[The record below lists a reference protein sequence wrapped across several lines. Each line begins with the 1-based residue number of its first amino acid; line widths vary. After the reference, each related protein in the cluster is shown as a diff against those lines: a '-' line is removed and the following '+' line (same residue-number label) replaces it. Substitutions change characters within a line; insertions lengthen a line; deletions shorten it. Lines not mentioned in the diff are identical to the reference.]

1 MLLLVWSLSLVLLL
15 RLLPLVVLTAL
26 ATSGLVVGVW
36 GFVLCPRRGARR
48 FREAETTKCAF
59 ASAVRR
65 HRCSSRSLGQAWDSS
80 RALER
85 THPVRRSLS
94 TALRIRR
101 RCRRGKGELGFEELA
116 GFGNIGLQ
124 FDQRRFDVNRDEW
137 LINRVA
143 FLKGLKSY
151 TEPQQLL
158 VLLADKPDRSAA
170 DNQLLAAL
178 VRLEQANDR
187 AAQARLA
194 ATKLIQ
200 ANKRQS
206 AKAERKARAHRLIQQ
221 GVLFDLAGLESRS
234 RGELLGLLLAAAKT
248 EDPQRW
254 AAWKQAGDALLA
266 EKGDATG

>member
-1 MLLLVWSLSLVLLL
+1 M
-15 RLLPLVVLTAL
+15 
-26 ATSGLVVGVW
+26 
-36 GFVLCPRRGARR
+36 
-48 FREAETTKCAF
+48 
-59 ASAVRR
+59 
-65 HRCSSRSLGQAWDSS
+65 
-80 RALER
+80 
-85 THPVRRSLS
+85 
-94 TALRIRR
+94 
-101 RCRRGKGELGFEELA
+101 
-116 GFGNIGLQ
+116 
-124 FDQRRFDVNRDEW
+124 NRDEW
-137 LINRVA
+137 LMNRVA
-143 FLKGLKSY
+143 FLKGLKSG

-158 VLLADKPDRSAA
+158 VLLAEKPDRSAA

-266 EKGDATG
+266 EKGDAVDQR

>member
-1 MLLLVWSLSLVLLL
+1 MN
-15 RLLPLVVLTAL
+15 
-26 ATSGLVVGVW
+26 GIK
-36 GFVLCPRRGARR
+36 RG
-48 FREAETTKCAF
+48 T
-59 ASAVRR
+59 
-65 HRCSSRSLGQAWDSS
+65 
-80 RALER
+80 
-85 THPVRRSLS
+85 
-94 TALRIRR
+94 
-101 RCRRGKGELGFEELA
+101 
-116 GFGNIGLQ
+116 
-124 FDQRRFDVNRDEW
+124 DVKRDEW
-137 LINRVA
+137 LTNRVEY
-143 FLKGLKSY
+143 LKSLKALS
-151 TEPQQLL
+151 EPQQLL
-158 VLLADKPDRSAA
+158 VLLTEKPDRSAA
-170 DNQLLAAL
+170 DNQLFAAL

-187 AAQARLA
+187 AAQARVA

>member
-1 MLLLVWSLSLVLLL
+1 MN
-15 RLLPLVVLTAL
+15 
-26 ATSGLVVGVW
+26 GIK
-36 GFVLCPRRGARR
+36 RG
-48 FREAETTKCAF
+48 TNVK
-59 ASAVRR
+59 
-65 HRCSSRSLGQAWDSS
+65 
-80 RALER
+80 
-85 THPVRRSLS
+85 
-94 TALRIRR
+94 
-101 RCRRGKGELGFEELA
+101 
-116 GFGNIGLQ
+116 
-124 FDQRRFDVNRDEW
+124 RDEW
-137 LINRVA
+137 LTNRVEY
-143 FLKGLKSY
+143 LKSLKALS
-151 TEPQQLL
+151 EPQQLL
-158 VLLADKPDRSAA
+158 VLLAEKPDRSAA

-194 ATKLIQ
+194 AAKLIQ
-200 ANKRQS
+200 SSKRQS